1 MEGCLLDGG
10 PIWNMGPAND
20 CLQTKRIPLYQSGP
34 ANKTDPRLPIGGL
47 QTKRIPVYQSGGHL
61 AIEGPIP
68 NAFQKQGS
76 VF

>member
-47 QTKRIPVYQSGGHL
+47 QTKRIPVYQSGACKQNGSPFTNWG
-61 AIEGPIP
+61 AI
-68 NAFQKQGS
+68 
-76 VF
+76 